1 MASSILPVTL
11 FMRLVVSLILVLSLL
26 SSCAGRPGADVL
38 QAIDTKVNGA
48 KTLTAYVAS
57 TRDQDEAGKGFGT
70 GRATAPNY
78 ARFDISIPPTHKKG
92 KIEWARGKP
101 NPKTD
106 FVVTRA
112 NMLKEQEFNT
122 DLGQIAKSGKQIGL
136 FVHGYNYSYQEALFR
151 AAQMAADADI
161 NGVPLVFSWPSQANV
176 TGYVA
181 DKESATYSRDA
192 LAGLMTDL
200 AHQSP
205 KGKIV
210 VFGHSMGGWLV
221 MEALRQLR
229 FEGRNDVIAKLQ
241 VVLAAPDIDAD
252 VFRKQVQVVGRLN
265 PPLTVLVSKDD
276 RALKASSILGAD
288 VTRIG
293 ALDVED
299 PQVQDAALKEGVQFV
314 DISNLEASDPLNHD
328 RYAALAALIP
338 QLEAN
343 RQQNGSEIGRAGAF
357 VFDAIGATISSP
369 FHLASKVVN
378 PQ

>member
-1 MASSILPVTL
+1 MASSFLPVTP
-11 FMRLVVSLILVLSLL
+11 FMRLIVPLLLALSFL
-26 SSCAGRPGADVL
+26 SACAGRPGADVL
-38 QAIDTKVNGA
+38 QAIDTKAGNT
-48 KTLTAYVAS
+48 KTVTAYVAS
-57 TRDQDEAGKGFGT
+57 TRDPDESGKGFGT
-70 GRATAPNY
+70 GRASSPNY
-78 ARFDISIPPTHKKG
+78 ARFDISIPPSHRKG
-92 KIEWARGKP
+92 KIEWPNAKP
-101 NPKTD
+101 NPRTD

-112 NMLKEQEFNT
+112 SMLPETEFND
-122 DLGQIAKSGKQIGL
+122 DLGHVLRSGRQVGL

-161 NGVPLVFSWPSQANV
+161 NGVPVVFSWPSQANV

-181 DKESATYSRDA
+181 DKESAAYSRDA
-192 LAGLMTDL
+192 LAGLMRDL
-200 AHQSP
+200 TRQSR
-205 KGKIV
+205 KGKVV

-229 FEGRNDVIAKLQ
+229 FEGKNDVIARLQ

-252 VFRKQVQVVGRLN
+252 VFRKQIEVVGRLD

-299 PQVQDAALKEGVQFV
+299 PQVQEAALKEGVQFV
-314 DISNLEASDPLNHD
+314 DISNLKASDPLNHD
-328 RYAALAALIP
+328 RYAALAALLP

-343 RQQNGSEIGRAGAF
+343 RRQGGSEIGRAGAF
-357 VFDAIGATISSP
+357 VFDALGATISSP
-369 FHLASKVVN
+369 FRLASQVVN